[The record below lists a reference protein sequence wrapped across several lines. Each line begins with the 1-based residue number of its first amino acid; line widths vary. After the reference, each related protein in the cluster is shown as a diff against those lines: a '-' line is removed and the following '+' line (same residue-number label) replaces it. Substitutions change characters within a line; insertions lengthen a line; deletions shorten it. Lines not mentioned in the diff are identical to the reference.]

1 MGSTNGRAWTWT
13 KKAPSVF
20 PRFRTLDSRFSR
32 DPGAIQKI
40 TRFYGM
46 GEAYCWGFWDLTGI

>member
-13 KKAPSVF
+13 KKAQAPSVF

-32 DPGAIQKI
+32 DPGEWEKPIV
-40 TRFYGM
+40 G
-46 GEAYCWGFWDLTGI
+46 DLTGISGI